1 MHLGAARSGEFDDNG
16 LHPPPRFQFLVQLLQ
31 LLQPPLRVL
40 VRDSLDQRQSDV
52 GVSRSSAATSSP
64 APAARAAR
72 AARQSPVSGGSSSS
86 SSGVSRPS
94 LSAPLIAQWFRLW
107 PVPLAVLAAAS
118 SPGSLATFAAML
130 VIGQCH
136 IHALAPAQH
145 PSQRKKS
152 SRPIDDGGES
162 QAMSSQDTRAA
173 IVLSQSVIR
182 LLSSVS

>member
-1 MHLGAARSGEFDDNG
+1 MEAR
-16 LHPPPRFQFLVQLLQ
+16 
-31 LLQPPLRVL
+31 
-40 VRDSLDQRQSDV
+40 
-52 GVSRSSAATSSP
+52 RS
-64 APAARAAR
+64 
-72 AARQSPVSGGSSSS
+72 SGGSSSS
-86 SSGVSRPS
+86 SSGVSSPS
-94 LSAPLIAQWFRLW
+94 LSAPLIAQRFRLW
-107 PVPLAVLAAAS
+107 LLFHVLAAAS
-118 SPGSLATFAAML
+118 NPGSLATFAAML

-162 QAMSSQDTRAA
+162 QAMSSQDTRVA